1 MKKIIINIV
10 ISCVVLSTMFIPVFA
25 QDNAK
30 SWKEQVAEYQ
40 AIRDEY
46 ASVRAGIQ
54 ESVSIIRQN
63 KLENQLIW
71 SDNSNLRAQL
81 KLALIELRESDVE
94 VDEALKTQL
103 KTLGESLK
111 QKYQLLNETSGDIK
125 ELTVQIK
132 DLIKAKDT
140 DALNLIYAQIIDI
153 QLNRNLLLTEINILL
168 SEMISLLN

>member
-1 MKKIIINIV
+1 MKKIIINLV

-40 AIRDEY
+40 ARRDEY

-54 ESVSIIRQN
+54 ENVSIMRQN

-81 KLALIELRESDVE
+81 KLALKALRESDVE
-94 VDEALKTQL
+94 VDETLKTQL

-111 QKYQLLNETSGDIK
+111 QKYQLLNATSGDIK

-132 DLIKAKDT
+132 DLVKAKDT

-153 QLNRNLLLTEINILL
+153 QLNRNSLLTEINILL
-168 SEMISLLN
+168 SEMMSLLN